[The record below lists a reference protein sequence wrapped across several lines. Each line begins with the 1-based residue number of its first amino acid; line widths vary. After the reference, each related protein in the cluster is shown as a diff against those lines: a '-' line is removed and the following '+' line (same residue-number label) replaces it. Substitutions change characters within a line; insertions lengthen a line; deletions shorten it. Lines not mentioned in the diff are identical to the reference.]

1 MTNEMFRRLVKWFG
15 LVLLGHFAI
24 MIIYNLF
31 LASYVAQISMQNYS
45 EAKMTMLFFSMII
58 PPIVLFIKEKI
69 STSMVESRRLLK
81 LVMKE
86 EEFSLIGYFKKN
98 FLKETLLEIGV
109 YAAIQ
114 LPFIIL
120 ASIRTPLTVYVL
132 VMLERFY
139 MLEYGFYI
147 NTMFWIGNVPVLLL
161 GWLLATLYFAV
172 VYIAIK
178 LLCMWMAKRSI
189 EIV

>member
-1 MTNEMFRRLVKWFG
+1 M
-15 LVLLGHFAI
+15 
-24 MIIYNLF
+24 
-31 LASYVAQISMQNYS
+31 ASYVAQISAQNYS
-45 EAKMTMLFFSMII
+45 EAKITMLFFSMII

-69 STSMVESRRLLK
+69 SSAMVESRRLLK
-81 LVMKE
+81 LGMKE
-86 EEFSLIGYFKKN
+86 EGFSLIGYFKKN

>member
-15 LVLLGHFAI
+15 LVLLGHFVI
-24 MIIYNLF
+24 MLIYNLF
-31 LASYVAQISMQNYS
+31 LASYVAQVSAQNYN

-69 STSMVESRRLLK
+69 SSSMIEYRRLLK
-81 LVMKE
+81 LGMKE
-86 EEFSLIGYFKKN
+86 EGFSILEYFKKN

-109 YAAIQ
+109 YAVVQ
-114 LPFIIL
+114 LPFVIIAL
-120 ASIRTPLTVYVL
+120 FRGAGAAILIVL
-132 VMLERFY
+132 LQPFY

-147 NTMFWIGNVPVLLL
+147 NTMFWIGNVPMLVL
-161 GWLLATLYFAV
+161 GWLVATLYFAA
-172 VYIAIK
+172 VYIGIK